1 MLKALWI
8 ALFSFAV
15 TVETGTAQ
23 TTALDVTARL
33 APAKPIKGSVCLS
46 RNCTAGL
53 RSIRTGSRTARV
65 SQTRRHGHHERR
77 STGLLREKYLTR
89 TGETVPHAG
98 MSQGAPMTAFD
109 YWIMERDNRIQRSVC
124 SNCWHDTRLAALC
137 RHGEIAL
144 FSESPPDRQR

>member
-53 RSIRTGSRTARV
+53 RSIRTGSCVTSNAGPNGDA
-65 SQTRRHGHHERR
+65 QLYER
-77 STGLLREKYLTR
+77 
-89 TGETVPHAG
+89 
-98 MSQGAPMTAFD
+98 
-109 YWIMERDNRIQRSVC
+109 
-124 SNCWHDTRLAALC
+124 
-137 RHGEIAL
+137 
-144 FSESPPDRQR
+144 